1 MSQLFHWARSAVS
14 RCGVGIPRR
23 ATGASG
29 DFLRYAPVIV
39 LLCVASGAAY
49 AARIPFPNEKVSYQ
63 LQAEP
68 LKDFLK
74 RFFDDL
80 GIAVSISE
88 AVQEESGTLNGP
100 REGDAAA
107 VFKKIADSNGLV
119 GYYDGSV
126 AFIYKT
132 RELSSRYYQIDP
144 ARVEAFRQASV
155 GFGLT
160 DKDDTVHIRADT
172 GLVSASG
179 TPRFLDQLTQLS
191 TALGRRVRTSVSEP
205 ISQRITLRFI
215 PLKYAWA
222 ADTTFSAGGQ
232 RTVIPGV
239 ATIMRELVAQPNALG
254 GLGETTPASPTVR
267 GLRGRGLASLS
278 DRLGQ
283 LTGQYGQSG
292 SGMGQAPVNG
302 AASSGSSGG
311 TAPAEASG
319 TNGSAT
325 APPPNA
331 LSAFT
336 ASLEGGESP
345 RIVADPYRNA
355 IIIRDYPDRIPMYE
369 DLVRQLDVESQI
381 IELDATVIDIDKN
394 NARQLGVDWTYQH
407 GNTGAAFGGGI
418 HPIDATGAL
427 SGLQINS
434 IISNA
439 SNFMARVNA
448 LEQEGVTNIVQRPQV
463 VTLNDVEAV
472 IESTQTIYF
481 PVSGAF
487 DEDLYNV
494 VAGTVL
500 RVTPHMIVD
509 NGRQRIRLL
518 VEIDDGTVQ
527 VSNQPTVNANGQQ
540 LQLAV
545 PSVVNNAVNT
555 QAIIDAGEGL
565 LLGGLVRH
573 ENTRS
578 TNKIPLLGSIPLL
591 GHLFRGDTVTKDHTE
606 RLFLIS
612 PQIVTASAQTL
623 PQSAKP

>member
-1 MSQLFHWARSAVS
+1 MCLSSRWVRSAVS
-14 RCGVGIPRR
+14 RCGAG
-23 ATGASG
+23 
-29 DFLRYAPVIV
+29 V
-39 LLCVASGAAY
+39 LSLCVAAGAAQ

-80 GIAVSISE
+80 GLAVSISE

-107 VFKKIADSNGLV
+107 VFKKVADSNGLV

-126 AFIYKT
+126 AFIYKY

-144 ARVEAFRQASV
+144 SRVEAFRQASV

-160 DKDDTVHIRADT
+160 DSNDVVRIHADT

-191 TALGRRVRTSVSEP
+191 TALGRRTRTSVNEP
-205 ISQRITLRFI
+205 VSQRVTLRFI

-222 ADTTFSAGGQ
+222 VDTTFTSGSQ

-254 GLGETTPASPTVR
+254 GLGETTSLSPAVR
-267 GLRGRGLASLS
+267 GLRGRGLAALS

-283 LTGQYGQSG
+283 VTPQYGPPSG
-292 SGMGQAPVNG
+292 SVMNQAPRTETSG
-302 AASSGSSGG
+302 ASTPPPSQVSAFN
-311 TAPAEASG
+311 AALEASD
-319 TNGSAT
+319 
-325 APPPNA
+325 
-331 LSAFT
+331 
-336 ASLEGGESP
+336 SP

-355 IIIRDYPDRIPMYE
+355 IIIRDYPDRMAIYE

-394 NARQLGVDWTYQH
+394 NVRQLGVDWTYQH

-418 HPIDATGAL
+418 HPVDAAGAL

-439 SNFMARVNA
+439 STFMARVNA
-448 LEQEGVTNIVQRPQV
+448 LETEGVTNIVQRPQV
-463 VTLNDVEAV
+463 VTLNDVEAI

-481 PVSGAF
+481 PVAGAF

-518 VEIDDGTVQ
+518 VEIDDGTVSTTSQ
-527 VSNQPTVNANGQQ
+527 STINANGQK

-545 PSVVNNAVNT
+545 PQVVNNAVNT
-555 QAIIDAGEGL
+555 QAIIDVGQGL

-573 ENTRS
+573 ENNRS
-578 TNKIPLLGSIPLL
+578 TNRIPLLGSIPLL

-612 PQIVTASAQTL
+612 PQIVTASAATL
-623 PQSAKP
+623 PRSATP

>member
-1 MSQLFHWARSAVS
+1 MCRSSRWVRSAAS
-14 RCGVGIPRR
+14 RCGVG
-23 ATGASG
+23 
-29 DFLRYAPVIV
+29 V
-39 LLCVASGAAY
+39 LLLCAAVGAAQ

-68 LKDFLK
+68 LKEFLK
-74 RFFDDL
+74 RFFDDIGL
-80 GIAVSISE
+80 AVSLSD
-88 AVQEESGTLNGP
+88 AVQQEAGTLNGP

-107 VFKKIADSNGLV
+107 VFKKVADSNGLV

-126 AFIYKT
+126 AFIYKS

-144 ARVEAFRQASV
+144 SRIEAFRQASV

-160 DKDDTVHIRADT
+160 DGNDVVHIHTDT
-172 GLVSASG
+172 GLVSANG
-179 TPRFLDQLTQLS
+179 TPRFLEQLAQLS
-191 TALGRRVRTSVSEP
+191 TALGRRTRTSVSEP
-205 ISQRITLRFI
+205 VNQRVTLRFI

-222 ADTTFSAGGQ
+222 ADTTFTSGSQ
-232 RTVIPGV
+232 RTVVPGV
-239 ATIMRELVAQPNALG
+239 ASIMRELVAQPSALG
-254 GLGETTPASPTVR
+254 GLGGTTSLSPAAT
-267 GLRGRGLASLS
+267 GLRGRGLAALG

-283 LTGQYGQSG
+283 ATGQYGAAG
-292 SGMGQAPVNG
+292 PGMSQARGMSQPEVNG
-302 AASSGSSGG
+302 AS
-311 TAPAEASG
+311 
-319 TNGSAT
+319 
-325 APPPNA
+325 APPA
-331 LSAFT
+331 SQVSAFS
-336 ASLEGGESP
+336 AALETGDSP

-355 IIIRDYPDRIPMYE
+355 IIIRDYPDRMPIYE

-394 NARQLGVDWTYQH
+394 KARQLGVDWTYQH

-418 HPIDATGAL
+418 HPVDAAGAL

-439 SNFMARVNA
+439 STFMARINA
-448 LEQEGVTNIVQRPQV
+448 LENEGITNIVQRPQV
-463 VTLNDVEAV
+463 VTLNDVEAI

-481 PVSGAF
+481 PVAGAF

-518 VEIDDGTVQ
+518 VEIDDGTVSTTSQ
-527 VSNQPTVNANGQQ
+527 STVNANGQTR
-540 LQLAV
+540 QLAV
-545 PSVVNNAVNT
+545 PQVVNNAVNT
-555 QAIIDAGEGL
+555 QAIIDVGEGL
-565 LLGGLVRH
+565 LLGGLVRQQ
-573 ENTRS
+573 NTRS
-578 TNKIPLLGSIPLL
+578 TNRIPLLGSIPLL

-612 PQIVTASAQTL
+612 PQIVTASAATL
-623 PQSAKP
+623 PKSARP

>member
-1 MSQLFHWARSAVS
+1 MCLSSRWVRSAVS
-14 RCGVGIPRR
+14 RCGAG
-23 ATGASG
+23 
-29 DFLRYAPVIV
+29 LL
-39 LLCVASGAAY
+39 LLCVAAGAAQ

-80 GIAVSISE
+80 GLAVSISE

-107 VFKKIADSNGLV
+107 VFRKVADSNGLV

-126 AFIYKT
+126 AFIYKS

-144 ARVEAFRQASV
+144 SRVEAFRQASV

-160 DKDDTVHIRADT
+160 DSNDVVRIHADT

-191 TALGRRVRTSVSEP
+191 TALGRRTRTSVNEP
-205 ISQRITLRFI
+205 VSQRVTLRFI

-222 ADTTFSAGGQ
+222 ADTTFTSGSQ
-232 RTVIPGV
+232 RTVVPGV

-254 GLGETTPASPTVR
+254 GLGETTSLSPAVR
-267 GLRGRGLASLS
+267 GLRGRGLAALS

-283 LTGQYGQSG
+283 VTPQYGPPSG
-292 SGMGQAPVNG
+292 SVMNQAPRTETSG
-302 AASSGSSGG
+302 ASTPPPSQVSAFN
-311 TAPAEASG
+311 AALEASD
-319 TNGSAT
+319 
-325 APPPNA
+325 
-331 LSAFT
+331 
-336 ASLEGGESP
+336 SP

-355 IIIRDYPDRIPMYE
+355 IIIRDYPDRMAIYE

-394 NARQLGVDWTYQH
+394 NVRQLGVDWTYQH

-418 HPIDATGAL
+418 HPVDAAGAL

-439 SNFMARVNA
+439 STFMARVNA
-448 LEQEGVTNIVQRPQV
+448 LETEGVTNIVQRPQV
-463 VTLNDVEAV
+463 VTLNDVEAI

-481 PVSGAF
+481 PVAGAF

-518 VEIDDGTVQ
+518 VEIDDGTVSTTSQ
-527 VSNQPTVNANGQQ
+527 STINANGQK

-545 PSVVNNAVNT
+545 PQVVNNAVNT
-555 QAIIDAGEGL
+555 QAIIDVGQGL

-573 ENTRS
+573 ENNRS
-578 TNKIPLLGSIPLL
+578 TNRIPLLGSIPLL
-591 GHLFRGDTVTKDHTE
+591 GHLFRGDTVTRDHTE

-612 PQIVTASAQTL
+612 PQIVTASAATL
-623 PQSAKP
+623 PRSATP

>member
-1 MSQLFHWARSAVS
+1 V
-14 RCGVGIPRR
+14 GV
-23 ATGASG
+23 
-29 DFLRYAPVIV
+29 L
-39 LLCVASGAAY
+39 LLCVASHAAY

-160 DKDDTVHIRADT
+160 DTNDTVHIKADT

-191 TALGRRVRTSVSEP
+191 TALGRRVRTSVNEP
-205 ISQRITLRFI
+205 TGQRITLRFI

-222 ADTTFSAGGQ
+222 ADTTFSSGGQ

-239 ATIMRELVAQPNALG
+239 ATIMRELVAQPSALG
-254 GLGETTPASPTVR
+254 GLGDTTTTAPAVR
-267 GLRGRGLASLS
+267 GLRGRGLAALG

-292 SGMGQAPVNG
+292 QAGSAMGQAPANG
-302 AASSGSSGG
+302 AVSNGSGG
-311 TAPAEASG
+311 AAAGGAAAGEASG
-319 TNGSAT
+319 SAA
-325 APPPNA
+325 APPPNQ

-336 ASLEGGESP
+336 AALESTESP

-355 IIIRDYPDRIPMYE
+355 IIIRDFPDRIAMYE

-418 HPIDATGAL
+418 HPIDAAGAL

-439 SNFMARVNA
+439 STFMARVNA
-448 LEQEGVTNIVQRPQV
+448 LEQEGITNIVQRPQV

-527 VSNQPTVNANGQQ
+527 VSNQATVNANGQST
-540 LQLAV
+540 QLAV

-573 ENTRS
+573 ETTRS

>member
-1 MSQLFHWARSAVS
+1 MCLSSRWVRSAAS
-14 RCGVGIPRR
+14 RCGAG
-23 ATGASG
+23 
-29 DFLRYAPVIV
+29 LL
-39 LLCVASGAAY
+39 LLCVAAGAAQ

-80 GIAVSISE
+80 GLAVSISE

-107 VFKKIADSNGLV
+107 VFRKVADSNGLV

-126 AFIYKT
+126 AFLYKS

-144 ARVEAFRQASV
+144 SRVEAFRQASV

-160 DKDDTVHIRADT
+160 DSNDVVRIHADT

-191 TALGRRVRTSVSEP
+191 TALGRRTRTSVNEP
-205 ISQRITLRFI
+205 VSHRVTLRFI

-222 ADTTFSAGGQ
+222 ADTTFTSGSQ
-232 RTVIPGV
+232 RTVVPGV

-254 GLGETTPASPTVR
+254 GLGETTSLSPAVR
-267 GLRGRGLASLS
+267 GLRGRGLAALS

-283 LTGQYGQSG
+283 VTPQYGPPSG
-292 SGMGQAPVNG
+292 SVMNQAPRTETSG
-302 AASSGSSGG
+302 ASTPPPSQVSAFN
-311 TAPAEASG
+311 AALEASD
-319 TNGSAT
+319 
-325 APPPNA
+325 
-331 LSAFT
+331 
-336 ASLEGGESP
+336 SP

-355 IIIRDYPDRIPMYE
+355 IIIRDYPDRMAIYE

-394 NARQLGVDWTYQH
+394 NVRQLGVDWTYQH

-418 HPIDATGAL
+418 HPVDAAGAL

-439 SNFMARVNA
+439 STFMARVNA
-448 LEQEGVTNIVQRPQV
+448 LETEGVTNIVQRPQV
-463 VTLNDVEAV
+463 VTLNDVEAI

-481 PVSGAF
+481 PVAGAF

-518 VEIDDGTVQ
+518 VEIDDGTVSTTSQ
-527 VSNQPTVNANGQQ
+527 STINANGQK

-545 PSVVNNAVNT
+545 PQVVNNAVNT
-555 QAIIDAGEGL
+555 QAIIDVGQGL

-573 ENTRS
+573 ENNRS
-578 TNKIPLLGSIPLL
+578 TNRIPLLGSIPLL

-612 PQIVTASAQTL
+612 PQIVTASAATL
-623 PQSAKP
+623 PRSATP

>member
-1 MSQLFHWARSAVS
+1 MCLSSRWVRSAAS
-14 RCGVGIPRR
+14 RCGAG
-23 ATGASG
+23 
-29 DFLRYAPVIV
+29 LL
-39 LLCVASGAAY
+39 LLCVAAGAAQ

-80 GIAVSISE
+80 GLAVSISE

-107 VFKKIADSNGLV
+107 VFRKVADSNGLV

-126 AFIYKT
+126 AFIYKS

-144 ARVEAFRQASV
+144 SRVEAFRQASV

-160 DKDDTVHIRADT
+160 DSNDVVRIHADT

-191 TALGRRVRTSVSEP
+191 TALGRRTRTSVNEP
-205 ISQRITLRFI
+205 VSQRVTLRFI

-222 ADTTFSAGGQ
+222 ADTTFTSGSQ
-232 RTVIPGV
+232 RTVVPGV

-254 GLGETTPASPTVR
+254 GLGETTSLSPAVR
-267 GLRGRGLASLS
+267 GLRGRGLAALS
-278 DRLGQ
+278 NRLGQ
-283 LTGQYGQSG
+283 VTPQYGPPSG
-292 SGMGQAPVNG
+292 SVMNQAPRTETSG
-302 AASSGSSGG
+302 ASTPPPSQVSAFN
-311 TAPAEASG
+311 AALEASD
-319 TNGSAT
+319 
-325 APPPNA
+325 
-331 LSAFT
+331 
-336 ASLEGGESP
+336 SP

-355 IIIRDYPDRIPMYE
+355 IIIRDYPDRMAIYE

-394 NARQLGVDWTYQH
+394 NVRQLGVDWTYQH

-418 HPIDATGAL
+418 HPVDAAGAL

-439 SNFMARVNA
+439 STFMARVNA
-448 LEQEGVTNIVQRPQV
+448 LETEGVTNIVQRPQV
-463 VTLNDVEAV
+463 VTLNDVEAI

-481 PVSGAF
+481 PVAGAF

-518 VEIDDGTVQ
+518 VEIDDGTVSTTSQ
-527 VSNQPTVNANGQQ
+527 STINANGQK

-545 PSVVNNAVNT
+545 PQVVNNAVNT
-555 QAIIDAGEGL
+555 QAIIDVGQGL

-573 ENTRS
+573 ENNRS
-578 TNKIPLLGSIPLL
+578 TNRIPLLGSIPLL

-612 PQIVTASAQTL
+612 PQIVTASAATL
-623 PQSAKP
+623 PRSATP

>member
-1 MSQLFHWARSAVS
+1 MFPSFHWVRSAVS
-14 RCGVGIPRR
+14 RL
-23 ATGASG
+23 GAG
-29 DFLRYAPVIV
+29 V
-39 LLCVASGAAY
+39 LLLCAAVDVAQ
-49 AARIPFPNEKVSYQ
+49 AARIPFPSEKVSYQ

-126 AFIYKT
+126 AFIYKS

-144 ARVEAFRQASV
+144 SRVEAFRQASV

-160 DKDDTVHIRADT
+160 DKDDVVHIHADT

-191 TALGRRVRTSVSEP
+191 TALGRRTRTSVNEP
-205 ISQRITLRFI
+205 ASQRITLRFI

-222 ADTTFSAGGQ
+222 ADTTFSSGSQ

-254 GLGETTPASPTVR
+254 GLGETTTNSPSVR
-267 GLRGRGLASLS
+267 GLRGRGLAGLQ

-292 SGMGQAPVNG
+292 AAMAQAPQVTGGVSNG
-302 AASSGSSGG
+302 SGG
-311 TAPAEASG
+311 TPANETNSASASAPSPAAV
-319 TNGSAT
+319 
-325 APPPNA
+325 
-331 LSAFT
+331 SAFNAT
-336 ASLEGGESP
+336 VDAADSP

-355 IIIRDYPDRIPMYE
+355 IIIRDYPDRIPIYE

-394 NARQLGVDWTYQH
+394 NVRQLGIDWTYQH
-407 GNTGAAFGGGI
+407 ANTGAAFGGGI

-439 SNFMARVNA
+439 STFMARVNA
-448 LEQEGVTNIVQRPQV
+448 LETEGVTNIVQRPQV

-481 PVSGAF
+481 PVAGAF
-487 DEDLYNV
+487 DQDLYNV

-527 VSNQPTVNANGQQ
+527 VTSQSTVGTSGQQ
-540 LQLAV
+540 IQLAV

-573 ENTRS
+573 ENTRT

-591 GHLFRGDTVTKDHTE
+591 GHLFRGDTVTRDHTE

-612 PQIVTASAQTL
+612 PQIVTASAATL
-623 PQSAKP
+623 PQSAQP

>member
-1 MSQLFHWARSAVS
+1 MCRSSHWARSAAS
-14 RCGVGIPRR
+14 RCGFGI
-23 ATGASG
+23 
-29 DFLRYAPVIV
+29 L
-39 LLCVASGAAY
+39 LLCVAAGAAQ

-80 GIAVSISE
+80 GLAVSISE

-107 VFKKIADSNGLV
+107 VFKKVADSNGLV

-126 AFIYKT
+126 AFIYKS

-144 ARVEAFRQASV
+144 SRIDAFRQASV

-160 DKDDTVHIRADT
+160 DTNDVVHIHADT

-191 TALGRRVRTSVSEP
+191 TALGRRTRASVNEP
-205 ISQRITLRFI
+205 VSQRLTLRFI

-222 ADTTFSAGGQ
+222 ADTTFTSGSQ
-232 RTVIPGV
+232 RTVVPGV

-254 GLGETTPASPTVR
+254 GLGGTTSLSPAVT
-267 GLRGRGLASLS
+267 GLRGKGLAALS

-283 LTGQYGQSG
+283 VTGRYGPSG
-292 SGMGQAPVNG
+292 SGMTQAPQADVNG
-302 AASSGSSGG
+302 ASTPTPPTPQMSAFNA
-311 TAPAEASG
+311 TLEASD
-319 TNGSAT
+319 
-325 APPPNA
+325 
-331 LSAFT
+331 
-336 ASLEGGESP
+336 SP

-355 IIIRDYPDRIPMYE
+355 IIIRDYPDRMPVYE

-394 NARQLGVDWTYQH
+394 NVRQLGVNWSYQH
-407 GNTGAAFGGGI
+407 GNTGAAFDGGI
-418 HPIDATGAL
+418 RPVDVAGAL

-434 IISNA
+434 IISDA
-439 SNFMARVNA
+439 STFMARVNA
-448 LEQEGVTNIVQRPQV
+448 LETEGVTNIVQRPQV
-463 VTLNDVEAV
+463 VTLNDVEAI

-481 PVSGAF
+481 PVAGAF

-518 VEIDDGTVQ
+518 VEIDDGTVSTTSQ
-527 VSNQPTVNANGQQ
+527 STINANGQT

-545 PSVVNNAVNT
+545 PQVVNNAVNT
-555 QAIIDAGEGL
+555 QAIIDVGEGL

-573 ENTRS
+573 ENART

-612 PQIVTASAQTL
+612 PQIVTASAAKL
-623 PQSAKP
+623 PKSATP

>member
-1 MSQLFHWARSAVS
+1 MSPLSRWVRSAAN
-14 RCGVGIPRR
+14 RC
-23 ATGASG
+23 
-29 DFLRYAPVIV
+29 APVVGV
-39 LLCVASGAAY
+39 LLLCGAAGAAQ

-74 RFFDDL
+74 RFFDDIGL
-80 GIAVSISE
+80 AVSISE

-107 VFKKIADSNGLV
+107 VFKKIAESNGLV

-144 ARVEAFRQASV
+144 SRVDAFRQASV

-160 DKDDTVHIRADT
+160 DTNDVVHIHADT

-179 TPRFLDQLTQLS
+179 TPRFLEQLTQLS
-191 TALGRRVRTSVSEP
+191 TALGRRTRTSVNEP
-205 ISQRITLRFI
+205 VSQRITLRFI
-215 PLKYAWA
+215 ALKYAWA
-222 ADTTFSAGGQ
+222 ADTTFTSGGQ

-254 GLGETTPASPTVR
+254 GLGETTSLSPAVT
-267 GLRGRGLASLS
+267 GLRGKGLAALG

-283 LTGQYGQSG
+283 LSGQYGASG
-292 SGMGQAPVNG
+292 SAMSQAPRASPQTETNG
-302 AASSGSSGG
+302 AA
-311 TAPAEASG
+311 T
-319 TNGSAT
+319 
-325 APPPNA
+325 PPPA
-331 LSAFT
+331 QMSAFN
-336 ASLEGGESP
+336 AALEANDSP

-355 IIIRDYPDRIPMYE
+355 IIIRDYPDRMPIYE

-418 HPIDATGAL
+418 HPLDAAGAL
-427 SGLQINS
+427 SGLQINT
-434 IISNA
+434 IISDA
-439 SNFMARVNA
+439 STFMARVNA
-448 LEQEGVTNIVQRPQV
+448 LETEGITNIVQRPQV

-481 PVSGAF
+481 PVAGAF

-518 VEIDDGTVQ
+518 VEIDDGTVSTTSQ
-527 VSNQPTVNANGQQ
+527 STVNANGQT

-545 PSVVNNAVNT
+545 PQVVNNAVNT
-555 QAIIDAGEGL
+555 QAIIDVGEGL

-612 PQIVTASAQTL
+612 PQIVTASAATL
-623 PQSAKP
+623 PRSATP

>member
-1 MSQLFHWARSAVS
+1 L
-14 RCGVGIPRR
+14 GV
-23 ATGASG
+23 
-29 DFLRYAPVIV
+29 L
-39 LLCVASGAAY
+39 LLCVAAGAAQ

-74 RFFDDL
+74 RFFDDIGL
-80 GIAVSISE
+80 AVSISE

-107 VFKKIADSNGLV
+107 VFKKVAESNGLV

-144 ARVEAFRQASV
+144 SRVEAFRQASV

-160 DKDDTVHIRADT
+160 DNNDVVHIHADT

-191 TALGRRVRTSVSEP
+191 TALGRRTRTSVNEP
-205 ISQRITLRFI
+205 VSQRVTLRFI

-222 ADTTFSAGGQ
+222 ADTTFTSGSQ

-254 GLGETTPASPTVR
+254 GLGETTSLSPSVT
-267 GLRGRGLASLS
+267 GLRGKGLAALG
-278 DRLGQ
+278 DRLSQ
-283 LTGQYGQSG
+283 LSGQYGQSG
-292 SGMGQAPVNG
+292 STMNQAPRAGTGGSAATSPTETNG
-302 AASSGSSGG
+302 AVPSASQM
-311 TAPAEASG
+311 
-319 TNGSAT
+319 
-325 APPPNA
+325 
-331 LSAFT
+331 SAFN
-336 ASLEGGESP
+336 AALEANDSP

-355 IIIRDYPDRIPMYE
+355 IIIRDYPDRMPIYE
-369 DLVRQLDVESQI
+369 DLVKQLDVESQI

-418 HPIDATGAL
+418 HPLDASGAL
-427 SGLQINS
+427 SGLQINT

-439 SNFMARVNA
+439 STFMARVNA
-448 LEQEGVTNIVQRPQV
+448 LETEGITNIVQRPQV

-481 PVSGAF
+481 PVAGAF

-518 VEIDDGTVQ
+518 VEIDDGTVSTTSQ
-527 VSNQPTVNANGQQ
+527 STVNANGQT

-545 PSVVNNAVNT
+545 PQVVNNAVNT
-555 QAIIDAGEGL
+555 QAIIDVGEGL

-573 ENTRS
+573 ENTRT

-612 PQIVTASAQTL
+612 PQIVTASAATL
-623 PQSAKP
+623 PQSATP

>member
-1 MSQLFHWARSAVS
+1 MCPSSRWVRSAAS
-14 RCGVGIPRR
+14 RCGVGV
-23 ATGASG
+23 
-29 DFLRYAPVIV
+29 L
-39 LLCVASGAAY
+39 LLCVAAGAAQ

-80 GIAVSISE
+80 GLAVSISE

-107 VFKKIADSNGLV
+107 VFRKVAESNGLV

-160 DKDDTVHIRADT
+160 DTTDVVRIHADT

-191 TALGRRVRTSVSEP
+191 TALGRRTRTSVNEP
-205 ISQRITLRFI
+205 VSQRITLRFI
-215 PLKYAWA
+215 ALKYAWA
-222 ADTTFSAGGQ
+222 ADTTFTSGSQ

-239 ATIMRELVAQPNALG
+239 ATIMRELVAQPSALG
-254 GLGETTPASPTVR
+254 GLGETTSLPPTVK
-267 GLRGRGLASLS
+267 GLRGRGLAALG

-283 LTGQYGQSG
+283 QTGQYGPSG
-292 SGMGQAPVNG
+292 SAMNQAPQTETTGTSASPPSQMSAFN
-302 AASSGSSGG
+302 AAL
-311 TAPAEASG
+311 EASD
-319 TNGSAT
+319 
-325 APPPNA
+325 
-331 LSAFT
+331 
-336 ASLEGGESP
+336 SP

-355 IIIRDYPDRIPMYE
+355 IIIRDYPDRMSIYE

-394 NARQLGVDWTYQH
+394 NVRQLGVDWTYQH
-407 GNTGAAFGGGI
+407 GNTGVAFGGGI
-418 HPIDATGAL
+418 HPVDAAGAL

-439 SNFMARVNA
+439 STFMARVNA
-448 LEQEGVTNIVQRPQV
+448 LETEGVTNIVQRPQV
-463 VTLNDVEAV
+463 VTLNDVEAI

-481 PVSGAF
+481 PVAGAF

-518 VEIDDGTVQ
+518 VEIDDGTVSTTSQ
-527 VSNQPTVNANGQQ
+527 STVNANGQTR
-540 LQLAV
+540 QLAL
-545 PSVVNNAVNT
+545 PQVVNNAVNT
-555 QAIIDAGEGL
+555 QAIIDVGEGL

-573 ENTRS
+573 ENNRTTS
-578 TNKIPLLGSIPLL
+578 KIPLLGSIPLL

-612 PQIVTASAQTL
+612 PQIVTASAATL
-623 PQSAKP
+623 PRSATP

>member
-1 MSQLFHWARSAVS
+1 MFPSSRWVRSAAS
-14 RCGVGIPRR
+14 RGGLGV
-23 ATGASG
+23 
-29 DFLRYAPVIV
+29 L
-39 LLCVASGAAY
+39 LLCVAAGAAQ

-74 RFFDDL
+74 RFFDDIGL
-80 GIAVSISE
+80 AVSISE

-107 VFKKIADSNGLV
+107 VFKKVAESNGLV

-144 ARVEAFRQASV
+144 SRVDAFRQASV

-160 DKDDTVHIRADT
+160 DSNDVVHIHADT

-191 TALGRRVRTSVSEP
+191 TALGRRTRTSVNEP
-205 ISQRITLRFI
+205 VSQRVTLRFI

-222 ADTTFSAGGQ
+222 ADTTFTSGSQ

-239 ATIMRELVAQPNALG
+239 ATIMRELVAQPNTLG
-254 GLGETTPASPTVR
+254 GLGETTSLPPAVK
-267 GLRGRGLASLS
+267 GLRGTGLAALS
-278 DRLGQ
+278 DRLSQ
-283 LTGQYGQSG
+283 LSGQYGQSG
-292 SGMGQAPVNG
+292 STMNQAPRAG
-302 AASSGSSGG
+302 AGG
-311 TAPAEASG
+311 LAATAPAETSGAS
-319 TNGSAT
+319 T
-325 APPPNA
+325 PPPSQM
-331 LSAFT
+331 SAFN
-336 ASLEGGESP
+336 AALEAADSP

-355 IIIRDYPDRIPMYE
+355 IIIRDYPDRMPVYE
-369 DLVRQLDVESQI
+369 DLVKQLDVESQI

-394 NARQLGVDWTYQH
+394 NARQLGVNWSYQH
-407 GNTGAAFGGGI
+407 GNTGSAFDGGI
-418 HPIDATGAL
+418 RPVDAAGAL
-427 SGLQINS
+427 SGLEINT

-439 SNFMARVNA
+439 STFMARVNA
-448 LEQEGVTNIVQRPQV
+448 LETEGITNIVQRPQV

-481 PVSGAF
+481 PVAGAF

-518 VEIDDGTVQ
+518 VEIDDGTVSTTSQ
-527 VSNQPTVNANGQQ
+527 STVNANGQT

-545 PSVVNNAVNT
+545 PQVVNNAVNT
-555 QAIIDAGEGL
+555 QAIIDVGEGL

-573 ENTRS
+573 ENTRT

-612 PQIVTASAQTL
+612 PQIVTASAATL
-623 PQSAKP
+623 PKSATP

>member
-1 MSQLFHWARSAVS
+1 MCLSSRWVRSAVS
-14 RCGVGIPRR
+14 RCGAG
-23 ATGASG
+23 
-29 DFLRYAPVIV
+29 V
-39 LLCVASGAAY
+39 LSLCVAAGAAQ

-80 GIAVSISE
+80 GLAVSISE

-107 VFKKIADSNGLV
+107 VFKKVADSNGLV

-126 AFIYKT
+126 AFIYKS

-144 ARVEAFRQASV
+144 SRVEAFRQASV

-160 DKDDTVHIRADT
+160 DSNDVVRIHADT

-191 TALGRRVRTSVSEP
+191 TALGRRTRTSVNEP
-205 ISQRITLRFI
+205 VSQRVTLRFI

-222 ADTTFSAGGQ
+222 ADTTFTSGSQ
-232 RTVIPGV
+232 RTVVPGV

-254 GLGETTPASPTVR
+254 GLGETTSLSPAVR
-267 GLRGRGLASLS
+267 GLRGRGLAALS

-283 LTGQYGQSG
+283 VTPQYGPPSG
-292 SGMGQAPVNG
+292 SVMNQAPRTETSG
-302 AASSGSSGG
+302 ASTPPPSQVSAFN
-311 TAPAEASG
+311 AALEASD
-319 TNGSAT
+319 
-325 APPPNA
+325 
-331 LSAFT
+331 
-336 ASLEGGESP
+336 SP

-355 IIIRDYPDRIPMYE
+355 IIIRDYPDRMAIYE

-394 NARQLGVDWTYQH
+394 NVRQLGVDWTYQH

-418 HPIDATGAL
+418 HPVDAAGAL

-439 SNFMARVNA
+439 STFMARVNA
-448 LEQEGVTNIVQRPQV
+448 LETEGVTNIVQRPQV
-463 VTLNDVEAV
+463 VTLNDVEAI

-481 PVSGAF
+481 PVAGAF

-518 VEIDDGTVQ
+518 VEIDDGTVSTTSQ
-527 VSNQPTVNANGQQ
+527 STINANGQK

-545 PSVVNNAVNT
+545 PQVVNNAVNT
-555 QAIIDAGEGL
+555 QAIIDVGQGL

-573 ENTRS
+573 ENNRS
-578 TNKIPLLGSIPLL
+578 TNRIPLLGSIPLL

-612 PQIVTASAQTL
+612 PQIVTASAATL
-623 PQSAKP
+623 PRSATP

>member
-1 MSQLFHWARSAVS
+1 MCLSSRWVRSAAN
-14 RCGVGIPRR
+14 RCGAG
-23 ATGASG
+23 
-29 DFLRYAPVIV
+29 LL
-39 LLCVASGAAY
+39 LLCVAAGAAQ

-80 GIAVSISE
+80 GLAVSISE

-107 VFKKIADSNGLV
+107 VFRKVADSNGLV

-126 AFIYKT
+126 AFIYKS

-144 ARVEAFRQASV
+144 SRVEAFRQASV

-160 DKDDTVHIRADT
+160 DSNDVVRIHADT

-191 TALGRRVRTSVSEP
+191 TALGRRTRTSVNEP
-205 ISQRITLRFI
+205 VSQRVTLRFI

-222 ADTTFSAGGQ
+222 ADTTFTSGSQ
-232 RTVIPGV
+232 RTVVPGV

-254 GLGETTPASPTVR
+254 GLGETTSLSPAVR
-267 GLRGRGLASLS
+267 GLRGRGLAALS

-283 LTGQYGQSG
+283 VTPQYGPPSG
-292 SGMGQAPVNG
+292 SVMNQAPRTETSG
-302 AASSGSSGG
+302 ASTPPPSQVSAFN
-311 TAPAEASG
+311 AALEASD
-319 TNGSAT
+319 
-325 APPPNA
+325 
-331 LSAFT
+331 
-336 ASLEGGESP
+336 SP

-355 IIIRDYPDRIPMYE
+355 IIIRDYPDRMAIYE

-394 NARQLGVDWTYQH
+394 NVRQLGVDWTYQH

-418 HPIDATGAL
+418 HPVDAAGAL

-439 SNFMARVNA
+439 STFMARVNA
-448 LEQEGVTNIVQRPQV
+448 LETEGVTNIVQRPQV
-463 VTLNDVEAV
+463 VTLNDVEAI

-481 PVSGAF
+481 PVAGAF

-500 RVTPHMIVD
+500 RVTPHVIVD

-518 VEIDDGTVQ
+518 VEIDDGTVSTTSQ
-527 VSNQPTVNANGQQ
+527 STINANGQK

-545 PSVVNNAVNT
+545 PQVVNNAVNT
-555 QAIIDAGEGL
+555 QAIIDVGQGL

-573 ENTRS
+573 ENNRS
-578 TNKIPLLGSIPLL
+578 TNRIPLLGSIPLL

-612 PQIVTASAQTL
+612 PQIVTASAATL
-623 PQSAKP
+623 PRSATP

>member
-1 MSQLFHWARSAVS
+1 MCLSSHWVRSAAS
-14 RCGVGIPRR
+14 RCGAG
-23 ATGASG
+23 
-29 DFLRYAPVIV
+29 LL
-39 LLCVASGAAY
+39 LLCVAAGAAQ

-80 GIAVSISE
+80 GLAVSISE

-107 VFKKIADSNGLV
+107 VFKKVADSNGLV

-126 AFIYKT
+126 AFIYKS

-144 ARVEAFRQASV
+144 SRVEAFRQASV

-160 DKDDTVHIRADT
+160 DSNDVVRIHSDT

-191 TALGRRVRTSVSEP
+191 TALGRRTRTSVNEP
-205 ISQRITLRFI
+205 VSQRVTLRFI

-222 ADTTFSAGGQ
+222 ADTTFTSGSQ
-232 RTVIPGV
+232 RTVVPGV

-254 GLGETTPASPTVR
+254 GLGETTSLSPAVR
-267 GLRGRGLASLS
+267 GLRGRGLAALS

-283 LTGQYGQSG
+283 VTPQYGPPSG
-292 SGMGQAPVNG
+292 SVMNQAPRTETGG
-302 AASSGSSGG
+302 ASTPPPSQVSAFN
-311 TAPAEASG
+311 AALEASD
-319 TNGSAT
+319 
-325 APPPNA
+325 
-331 LSAFT
+331 
-336 ASLEGGESP
+336 SP

-355 IIIRDYPDRIPMYE
+355 IIIRDYPDRMAIYE

-394 NARQLGVDWTYQH
+394 NVRQLGVDWTYQH

-418 HPIDATGAL
+418 HPVDAAGAL

-439 SNFMARVNA
+439 STFMARVNA
-448 LEQEGVTNIVQRPQV
+448 LETEGVTNIVQRPQV
-463 VTLNDVEAV
+463 VTLNDVEAI

-481 PVSGAF
+481 PVAGAF

-518 VEIDDGTVQ
+518 VEIDDGTVSTTSQ
-527 VSNQPTVNANGQQ
+527 STINANGQK

-545 PSVVNNAVNT
+545 PQVVNNAVNT
-555 QAIIDAGEGL
+555 QAIIDVGQGL

-573 ENTRS
+573 ENNRS

-612 PQIVTASAQTL
+612 PQIVTASAATL
-623 PQSAKP
+623 PRSATP

>member
-1 MSQLFHWARSAVS
+1 MCLSSRWVRSAAS
-14 RCGVGIPRR
+14 RCGAG
-23 ATGASG
+23 
-29 DFLRYAPVIV
+29 LL
-39 LLCVASGAAY
+39 LLCVAAGAAQ

-80 GIAVSISE
+80 GLAVSISE

-107 VFKKIADSNGLV
+107 VFRKVADSNGLV

-126 AFIYKT
+126 AFIYKS

-144 ARVEAFRQASV
+144 SRVEAFRQASV

-160 DKDDTVHIRADT
+160 DSNDVVRIHADT

-191 TALGRRVRTSVSEP
+191 TALGRRTRTSVNEP
-205 ISQRITLRFI
+205 VSQRVTLRFI

-222 ADTTFSAGGQ
+222 ADTTFTSGSQ
-232 RTVIPGV
+232 RTVVPGV

-254 GLGETTPASPTVR
+254 GLGETTSLSPAVR
-267 GLRGRGLASLS
+267 GLRGRGLAALS

-283 LTGQYGQSG
+283 VTPQYGPPSG
-292 SGMGQAPVNG
+292 SVMNQAPRTETSGTSTPPPSQVSAFN
-302 AASSGSSGG
+302 AAL
-311 TAPAEASG
+311 EASD
-319 TNGSAT
+319 
-325 APPPNA
+325 
-331 LSAFT
+331 
-336 ASLEGGESP
+336 SP

-355 IIIRDYPDRIPMYE
+355 IIIRDYPDRMAIYE

-394 NARQLGVDWTYQH
+394 NVRQLGVDWTYQH

-418 HPIDATGAL
+418 HPVDAAGAL

-439 SNFMARVNA
+439 STFMARVNA
-448 LEQEGVTNIVQRPQV
+448 LETEGVTNIVQRPQV
-463 VTLNDVEAV
+463 VTLNDVEAI

-481 PVSGAF
+481 PVAGAF

-518 VEIDDGTVQ
+518 VEIDDGTVSTTSQ
-527 VSNQPTVNANGQQ
+527 STINANGQK

-545 PSVVNNAVNT
+545 PQVVNNAVNT
-555 QAIIDAGEGL
+555 QAIIDVGQGL

-573 ENTRS
+573 ENNRS

-591 GHLFRGDTVTKDHTE
+591 GHLFRGDTVTRDHTE

-612 PQIVTASAQTL
+612 PQIVTASAATL
-623 PQSAKP
+623 PRSATP